1 MDGIGP
7 VTSSVA
13 QLQNQRKG
21 IMWLF
26 FGTGRYFFE
35 QGSTTDDADSQRRL
49 FAIKEPCFTL
59 SGLDTTCTSTVSL
72 GSLTNVT
79 SIGSVPSETTA
90 DSSGFYG
97 WYINLES
104 SGNYTYNEGGTPVTR
119 GYRAERV
126 ITDPL
131 ATTSGLAFFTTYK
144 PYSDECGLGGKSF
157 IWGIRY
163 NTGGSGGASLKGT
176 ALLQVS
182 TGSIEQ
188 INLSQSLTEMGGRRT
203 SALEGVP
210 PTAQGLSLLSPPPP
224 VKRTI
229 HIKER

>member
-1 MDGIGP
+1 M
-7 VTSSVA
+7 T
-13 QLQNQRKG
+13 
-21 IMWLF
+21 
-26 FGTGRYFFE
+26 
-35 QGSTTDDADSQRRL
+35 
-49 FAIKEPCFTL
+49 
-59 SGLDTTCTSTVSL
+59 
-72 GSLTNVT
+72 LTNVLLLEV
-79 SIGSVPSETTA
+79 SLQKIPLILRVLKAGILISNLLVTTRTLK
-90 DSSGFYG
+90 GV
-97 WYINLES
+97 
-104 SGNYTYNEGGTPVTR
+104 TPVTR

-131 ATTSGLAFFTTYK
+131 ATTTGLAFFTTYK

-157 IWGIRY
+157 IWGVRY
-163 NTGGSGGASLKGT
+163 NTGGAGGALLKGT

-188 INLSQSLTEMGGRRT
+188 INLSQALSEMGGRRT